1 MFLILALLFFVLT
14 WLFRDLVFDIQLT
27 DTFYVMPTF
36 QIFLALG
43 IICCLIEAAYYLR
56 NRKARAVRSGRD
68 YQWHVVAT
76 TLCGLLFVYSQMQNL
91 VLSGIDRRYVSI
103 PDVKAMTT
111 ASHVGGLALLAF
123 LVVQTACLIR
133 FFSGGRYAQKG
144 DRPAN

>member
-14 WLFRDLVFDIQLT
+14 WLFRGLDFAIQLS
-27 DTFYVMPTF
+27 DTYYVMLTSR
-36 QIFLALG
+36 IFLFLG
-43 IICCLIEAAYYLR
+43 IVCCLLETAYYIRGKQAPWHRPRR
-56 NRKARAVRSGRD
+56 N

-123 LVVQTACLIR
+123 LVVQTAYLIR